1 MIVSLDKATVSGS
14 PLSGRVRR
22 GEAIELRLKAGAPS
36 LVGQHF
42 ERLLIRLD
50 AKRGVRKNADLLVR
64 RHHAFSVLLLS
75 LHIAIARASLSRRW
89 PWRCRRRRRACIQ
102 QADSVMHVSERRARA
117 ALVQDRSI
125 SHGPAPNDDERPTCR
140 HLRRK
145 RPAI

>member
-42 ERLLIRLD
+42 ERLLRLD

-64 RHHAFSVLLLS
+64 RHHAFSVLLR
-75 LHIAIARASLSRRW
+75 H
-89 PWRCRRRRRACIQ
+89 CI
-102 QADSVMHVSERRARA
+102 
-117 ALVQDRSI
+117 L
-125 SHGPAPNDDERPTCR
+125 P
-140 HLRRK
+140 
-145 RPAI
+145 